1 MCGVYMLSDDKCDE
15 FRRLPGTFNTMIRA
29 VHDDGKKQALQAAI
43 SEFCT
48 VRWYDG
54 DILIDRKDTAL
65 SEIWT
70 LWTSPDN

>member
-54 DILIDRKDTAL
+54 DEGFNVAMGEVREYLLAELAKL
-65 SEIWT
+65 
-70 LWTSPDN
+70 

>member
-1 MCGVYMLSDDKCDE
+1 
-15 FRRLPGTFNTMIRA
+15 MIRA

-54 DILIDRKDTAL
+54 DEGFNVAMGEVREYLLAELAKL
-65 SEIWT
+65 
-70 LWTSPDN
+70 

>member
-1 MCGVYMLSDDKCDE
+1 MLSDAKCDE

-29 VHDDGKKQALQAAI
+29 AHDDGKKQALKATI

-54 DILIDRKDTAL
+54 DECFNTAMAEVREHL
-65 SEIWT
+65 LNE
-70 LWTSPDN
+70 LKKVVDKE